1 MAAKLGALLLLNCL
15 GRRPTQAA
23 SLVLAGLCILANALV
38 PRGER
43 AGLGAVA
50 VARSLPGEGACA
62 RNTDPRPL
70 LCGCRTR
77 TGRSLERGWWP
88 VLGRGAGR
96 EWGGRHGENRGAKIR
111 TR

>member
-1 MAAKLGALLLLNCL
+1 MAAKLGSLLLLSRL

-43 AGLGAVA
+43 AGLGALA

-62 RNTDPRPL
+62 RNTDPGP
-70 LCGCRTR
+70 
-77 TGRSLERGWWP
+77 SSA
-88 VLGRGAGR
+88 GAGLARGPARKEASGERVVACTGQGSR
-96 EWGGRHGENRGAKIR
+96 EGVGWA
-111 TR
+111 TW